1 MPPTI
6 LFNELNRT
14 ELRRRAPETLLV
26 LPTAATEQHGPYLPV
41 GTDCFE
47 VEAVARTAAEKA
59 SAQISVLVA
68 PTLPF
73 GSSHHHLPWGA
84 TLSLSSDAYYK
95 AVFDLVRTIVVDGGF
110 RRVFLLNGHGGN
122 DVLNQLVARDIAVQF
137 PANVAAGSHWA
148 IAWDALIEAG
158 AATRGHVPGHAGD
171 FEASLVLAIRPELV
185 STERPTAR
193 PGVAPGPAELLPEPL
208 CRTTRVLSELRRPHG
223 QLAPRQRGDRAALPP
238 PHHGRG
244 RRGVRAVLPA
254 AAPSGTR
261 RAASVTG
268 PARSS
273 QPARVSALWRAIP
286 KRGAFDRCVCLRT
299 PAPGRALAAAR
310 AGKR

>member
-6 LFNELNRT
+6 LFNELTRT
-14 ELRRRAPETLLV
+14 ELRRRAPDTLLV

-59 SAQISVLVA
+59 SSRISVLVA

-84 TLSLSSDAYYK
+84 TLSLSSGAYYQ
-95 AVFDLVRTIVVDGGF
+95 AVFDLVRTIVVEGGF

-137 PANVAAGSHWA
+137 AANVAAGSHWA
-148 IAWDALIEAG
+148 IAWDALVEAG
-158 AATRGHVPGHAGD
+158 APKRGHVPGHAGD

-185 STERPTAR
+185 SPERPKDDRVWNQNPRSFYPNYHVERHGFFQSFDGHTDSSHNASAEVGQR
-193 PGVAPGPAELLPEPL
+193 YLGLITDAVADAFVQFYQQPLLPGPGSP
-208 CRTTRVLSELRRPHG
+208 RT
-223 QLAPRQRGDRAALPP
+223 
-238 PHHGRG
+238 
-244 RRGVRAVLPA
+244 
-254 AAPSGTR
+254 
-261 RAASVTG
+261 
-268 PARSS
+268 
-273 QPARVSALWRAIP
+273 
-286 KRGAFDRCVCLRT
+286 
-299 PAPGRALAAAR
+299 
-310 AGKR
+310 